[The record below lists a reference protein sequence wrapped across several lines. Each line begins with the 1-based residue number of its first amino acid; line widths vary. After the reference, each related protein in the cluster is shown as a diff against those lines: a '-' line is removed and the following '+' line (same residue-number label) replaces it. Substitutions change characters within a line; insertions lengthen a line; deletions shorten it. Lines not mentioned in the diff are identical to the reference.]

1 LGKGGKTE
9 SQDDIKRIDPYT
21 KSNRSLEQEKED
33 SLMTIEKQH
42 PERHEIVEEHEG
54 KTYREHFIVKG
65 DLVIFE
71 IISEDGTP
79 EIVSTHIGRGGPE
92 VAARHLQREMII
104 SGQIRPSEPTET
116 I

>member
-1 LGKGGKTE
+1 
-9 SQDDIKRIDPYT
+9 
-21 KSNRSLEQEKED
+21 
-33 SLMTIEKQH
+33 MTREKQSVH
-42 PERHEIVEEHEG
+42 LHEIVEEHKG

-71 IISEDGTP
+71 IMSEDGTP
-79 EIVSTHIGRGGPE
+79 EIVSTLIGRGGPE

-104 SGQIRPSEPTET
+104 SGRIRPSKSTQH

>member
-1 LGKGGKTE
+1 MTGEK
-9 SQDDIKRIDPYT
+9 
-21 KSNRSLEQEKED
+21 KSPHL
-33 SLMTIEKQH
+33 
-42 PERHEIVEEHEG
+42 HEMVEEHAG

-71 IISEDGTP
+71 IMSEDGTS

-104 SGQIRPSEPTET
+104 SGRIRPSKLTQD

>member
-1 LGKGGKTE
+1 
-9 SQDDIKRIDPYT
+9 
-21 KSNRSLEQEKED
+21 
-33 SLMTIEKQH
+33 MTGEKQSAH
-42 PERHEIVEEHEG
+42 LHEIIEEHEG

-71 IISEDGTP
+71 IMSKDGTP

-104 SGQIRPSEPTET
+104 SGRIRPSKPTQH

>member
-1 LGKGGKTE
+1 MTGK
-9 SQDDIKRIDPYT
+9 
-21 KSNRSLEQEKED
+21 
-33 SLMTIEKQH
+33 KQH
-42 PERHEIVEEHEG
+42 PHLHVIVEEHEG
-54 KTYREHFIVKG
+54 ETYREHFSVQG

-71 IISEDGTP
+71 IVSEDGTP

-104 SGQIRPSEPTET
+104 SGQIRPLKPTEH

>member
-1 LGKGGKTE
+1 
-9 SQDDIKRIDPYT
+9 
-21 KSNRSLEQEKED
+21 
-33 SLMTIEKQH
+33 MTRKKQ
-42 PERHEIVEEHEG
+42 PVQLNEIVEEHEG

-71 IISEDGTP
+71 IMSEDGTP

-104 SGQIRPSEPTET
+104 SGRIRPSKPTEY

>member
-1 LGKGGKTE
+1 
-9 SQDDIKRIDPYT
+9 
-21 KSNRSLEQEKED
+21 
-33 SLMTIEKQH
+33 MTSKKQ
-42 PERHEIVEEHEG
+42 PTQLHEIIEEHEG

-79 EIVSTHIGRGGPE
+79 GTVSTHIGRGGPE

-104 SGQIRPSEPTET
+104 SGQIRPSKPTEN

>member
-1 LGKGGKTE
+1 
-9 SQDDIKRIDPYT
+9 
-21 KSNRSLEQEKED
+21 
-33 SLMTIEKQH
+33 MTGEKQSAYL
-42 PERHEIVEEHEG
+42 HEIVEEHEG

-71 IISEDGTP
+71 ILSEDGTP

-104 SGQIRPSEPTET
+104 SGRIRPSKLTQQ

>member
-1 LGKGGKTE
+1 
-9 SQDDIKRIDPYT
+9 
-21 KSNRSLEQEKED
+21 
-33 SLMTIEKQH
+33 MTSKKQ
-42 PERHEIVEEHEG
+42 PTQLHEIIEEHEG

-71 IISEDGTP
+71 IMSEDGTP
-79 EIVSTHIGRGGPE
+79 EIISSHIGRGGPE

-104 SGQIRPSEPTET
+104 SEQIQPSKPTEN

>member
-1 LGKGGKTE
+1 
-9 SQDDIKRIDPYT
+9 
-21 KSNRSLEQEKED
+21 
-33 SLMTIEKQH
+33 MTSKKQ
-42 PERHEIVEEHEG
+42 PTQLHEIIEEHEG

-71 IISEDGTP
+71 IMSEDGTP
-79 EIVSTHIGRGGPE
+79 EIISSHIGRGGPE

-104 SGQIRPSEPTET
+104 SGQIRPSKPTEN

>member
-1 LGKGGKTE
+1 
-9 SQDDIKRIDPYT
+9 
-21 KSNRSLEQEKED
+21 
-33 SLMTIEKQH
+33 MTRKKQ
-42 PERHEIVEEHEG
+42 PAQLHEIVEEHEG

-71 IISEDGTP
+71 IMTEDGTP

-92 VAARHLQREMII
+92 VAARHLQRKMIL
-104 SGQIRPSEPTET
+104 SGQIRPSKPTKH

>member
-1 LGKGGKTE
+1 
-9 SQDDIKRIDPYT
+9 
-21 KSNRSLEQEKED
+21 
-33 SLMTIEKQH
+33 MTREKQH
-42 PERHEIVEEHEG
+42 TQIHEITEEYEG

-71 IISEDGTP
+71 IVSENGIP
-79 EIVSTHIGRGGPE
+79 ETVSTYIGRGGPE

-104 SGQIRPSEPTET
+104 SGRIRPSKPAEH

>member
-1 LGKGGKTE
+1 
-9 SQDDIKRIDPYT
+9 
-21 KSNRSLEQEKED
+21 
-33 SLMTIEKQH
+33 MTRKKQ
-42 PERHEIVEEHEG
+42 PTQLYEIIEEHEG

-71 IISEDGTP
+71 IMSDDGTP
-79 EIVSTHIGRGGPE
+79 EKVSTHIGRGGPE

-104 SGQIRPSEPTET
+104 SGQIRPSKPTEH